1 MVSYSK
7 YKLLR
12 FYVGAL
18 FVFYFTHPFKLTKM
32 KVFNF
37 KSPFTGEDLSVMV
50 NVRSYNNGRPALELL
65 EEDMTY
71 GLTPYAV
78 ATVNLPDVLLQPNEV
93 LIKDYSENEGMLD
106 FLTKNNIVS
115 FTPNGVQSGYVWL
128 PICIL
133 NDESVWGET
142 PNVYSLDEEPEYDSA
157 GYTQDDNIMA
167 PPPDEIN
174 TTTGKSMWKIKG
186 YKIWADNYEQAQ
198 KLLPM
203 IESF

>member
-93 LIKDYSENEGMLD
+93 LIKDYAENEGILQ
-106 FLTKNNIVS
+106 FLIDNNIVVP
-115 FTPNGVQSGYVWL
+115 TKNGVQSGYVWV
-128 PICIL
+128 PVCIL

-142 PNVYSLDEEPEYDSA
+142 PNLYSLDEEPEYQVLKSDVNQTEASLVRA
-157 GYTQDDNIMA
+157 D
-167 PPPDEIN
+167 
-174 TTTGKSMWKIKG
+174 GKQLFIIKD
-186 YKIWADNYEQAQ
+186 YRIWASSEEEAN